1 MHEMGIA
8 LEVIRIA
15 GQSIPPE
22 LEGAQIAKINLKVG
36 KLAAVVAD
44 SLRFCFE
51 VASKGT
57 PAEGARLVIE
67 EIPVQLRCRGC
78 GRTWTAQE
86 PVFVCQDCRST
97 EVKMISGREL
107 DIDTI
112 ELVDGENDD
121 EPSG

>member
-15 GQSIPPE
+15 GESIPPE
-22 LEGAQIAKINLKVG
+22 LAGARIERINLKVG

-44 SLRFCFE
+44 SLLFCFQ
-51 VASKGT
+51 VASKDT
-57 PAEGARLVIE
+57 PAEGAELVIE

-78 GRTWTAQE
+78 GRTWIAEE
-86 PVFVCQDCRST
+86 PVFVCQECKST
-97 EVKMISGREL
+97 DVEMISGREL

-112 ELVDGENDD
+112 ELVDGDCDDND
-121 EPSG
+121 SG